1 MRGRFAYAPGPAVDE
16 LLGSWVHR
24 MAIAH
29 GVNGTDFLQVDAG
42 DLDWAA
48 SADVV
53 RFLSRGTGLSTASI
67 LAMTISHQD
76 PSAKRAD
83 FAMALGSVF
92 PGCQA
97 YCPACGANDR
107 AKHGEAAQ
115 RIGNAGRW
123 RMACGEHGL
132 LLDGVRD
139 EKELTPS
146 SRRPD
151 RSWLEGR
158 LPVHLRSSA
167 PLFVFAFERTLR
179 AAEAGRAPGGLWG
192 VREASGFVEIA
203 RLIGSLALL
212 RQPYGQRSESA
223 AGALFEGPKATQ
235 IGMDFFDPTAID
247 RVCARSR
254 VRALMAA
261 ALLML
266 SPNGADRLGVGSWA
280 RLQVISDWR
289 RPAGTTWEAAMTP
302 WHWATMEVLLAYIGE
317 WPRRLRAHIEALVL
331 PRMKFLDG

>member
-1 MRGRFAYAPGPAVDE
+1 MRGRFAYVPRPAAGE

-29 GVNGTDFLQVDAG
+29 GVNGTDFLQVDPG
-42 DLDWAA
+42 DLDWAT
-48 SADVV
+48 SGDVA
-53 RFLSRGTGLSTASI
+53 RFLARGTGRSTASI
-67 LAMTISHQD
+67 LAMTISYQV
-76 PSAKRAD
+76 PSARRPD
-83 FAMALGSVF
+83 FAMALGPV

-97 YCPACGANDR
+97 YCPECGAYDR
-107 AKHGEAAQ
+107 AEHGEAVQ

-158 LPVHLRSSA
+158 LPVHLRSNA
-167 PLFVFAFERTLR
+167 PLFVFAFERALR
-179 AAEAGRAPGGLWG
+179 AAEAGRVPSGLWS

-203 RLIGSLALL
+203 QLVASTALL
-212 RQPYGQRSESA
+212 RQPYGRRLESA
-223 AGALFEGPKATQ
+223 AGALFEGPKASQ
-235 IGMDFFDPTAID
+235 IGIDLFDPKAID

-266 SPNGADRLGVGSWA
+266 SPHGADRLGVDTWP
-280 RLQVISDWR
+280 RLRVISDWR
-289 RPAGTTWEAAMTP
+289 RRAETAWEAAMAP
-302 WHWATMEVLLAYIGE
+302 WHWSTIEVLLSHAGK
-317 WPRRLRAHIEALVL
+317 WPHRLHAHIEAMVL